1 MSDPELEPGQIT
13 PPRTEPSVTGVA
25 GALLAFVLTASSL
38 GLAAIEDES
47 DGIADRQS
55 PIVDGVESPAPEG
68 PSLTRLTVAE
78 EDTDAPYDREEF
90 NHWVDADRNGCDARQ
105 EVLSLESRV
114 PPSLEPGKRCQ
125 VATGEWLSLY
135 DAVVVT
141 DPSRLDIDH
150 MVPLKEAWQSTASTW
165 TAEQREAYANDL
177 DEPVALI
184 AVTASSNRSK
194 SDKDPAEW
202 KPPDESTWCTY
213 ATAWI
218 TVKLKWSLTAD
229 EDEVAA
235 LAEMLEAC

>member
-1 MSDPELEPGQIT
+1 MSDPELEPAQVT
-13 PPRTEPSVTGVA
+13 PPPTEPSVTGVA
-25 GALLAFVLTASSL
+25 GALLALVLTASSL

-47 DGIADRQS
+47 SG
-55 PIVDGVESPAPEG
+55 IVDTASVAGAAVESPGAEG
-68 PSLTRLTVAE
+68 PSLTRLTVAD
-78 EDTDAPYDREEF
+78 EDIDTPYDRGEF
-90 NHWVDADRNGCDARQ
+90 RHWVDADRNGCDARQ
-105 EVLSLESRV
+105 EVLSIESRV
-114 PPSLEPGKRCQ
+114 PPSLEAGERCQ

-218 TVKLKWSLTAD
+218 TVKIKWSLTAD